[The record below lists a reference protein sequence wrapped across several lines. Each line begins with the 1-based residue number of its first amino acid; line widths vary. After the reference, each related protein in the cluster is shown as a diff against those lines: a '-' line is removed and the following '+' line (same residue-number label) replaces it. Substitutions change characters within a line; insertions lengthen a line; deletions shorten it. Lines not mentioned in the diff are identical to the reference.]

1 MKKIRFMVA
10 ICAALMIAAPAMA
23 LEVEVSG
30 HYFVEH
36 FNHSNPTL
44 TKDETSDDYST
55 MEFMAKPVFK
65 INDNIT
71 LTTQFTALQDHV
83 WGTDAS
89 GPPSDEAVSNPLALK
104 QDNVENFDWKAA
116 YMTIK
121 TSIGGFIV
129 GRYIDTPWGTGLG
142 DSTASHGSN
151 SRHKDRV
158 MWVVPV
164 GDFIS
169 GLVAQKNGE
178 GDKGA
183 VLSDADFHKFY
194 GFSAYK
200 QENWSTGLL
209 IARYEHKNYVAQ
221 GDLRNFQM
229 GYNNFQAASSAATV
243 AQGTYTGTYAQALQ
257 LAGGLN
263 PALVP
268 AVQAA
273 PFDQATSTFLDGQLA
288 GAGLPPIDLFG
299 LNSNAISA
307 QGAAAA
313 AGAAVQAGPARSE
326 LGLWVFNPYFM
337 GTFGPLYAEAEIL
350 YGFGEVDLDQTRTD
364 PVSGNTFDSLDAQGL
379 AATLDVKYDIAGFTL
394 NAGGTYV
401 QGDSNPYDDEATAIG
416 YFEESLDLEHGFL
429 LTSDI
434 QNLRTTL
441 GGTDENGIPLG
452 NVSGGPTTIT
462 GPAGYNSFW
471 LGAKYQLLDNLS
483 LGALYV
489 KSKADDAPRTNAG
502 VEWDDDQ
509 GAEYDFIV
517 EWDIMNNLKFWG
529 VVAYLDAGDYWK
541 AGGFK
546 TDVEDDTTL
555 YGRLTLEF

>member
-1 MKKIRFMVA
+1 
-10 ICAALMIAAPAMA
+10 
-23 LEVEVSG
+23 
-30 HYFVEH
+30 
-36 FNHSNPTL
+36 
-44 TKDETSDDYST
+44 
-55 MEFMAKPVFK
+55 MAKPVFK

-89 GPPSDEAVSNPLALK
+89 GPPSDEAANNPLAPK
-104 QDNVENFDWKAA
+104 MDNTENLDWKAA

-178 GDKGA
+178 GDKGNII
-183 VLSDADFHKFY
+183 SDADFHKYY

-209 IARYEHKNYVAQ
+209 IARYEHKNYVDMR
-221 GDLRNFQM
+221 DLRNFQM
-229 GYNNFQAASSAATV
+229 GYASYTQGVDAATV
-243 AQGTYTGTYAQALQ
+243 AGGTFAGTYNAARTAED
-257 LAGGLN
+257 AGLF
-263 PALVP
+263 
-268 AVQAA
+268 A
-273 PFDQATSTFLDGQLA
+273 PFNPLAAAAGYPTPVEWDLNLPGAQLGAA
-288 GAGLPPIDLFG
+288 GVPDLFA
-299 LNSNAISA
+299 LNDAAVRA
-307 QGAAAA
+307 QGQAAA
-313 AGAAVQAGPARSE
+313 AGAAISAGPTRSN

-337 GTFGPLYAEAEIL
+337 GTFGPLTAEAEIL
-350 YGFGEVDLDQTRTD
+350 YGFGEVDLDETRTYQ
-364 PVSGNTFDSLDAQGL
+364 GQTFDSIDASGL
-379 AATLDVKYDIAGFTL
+379 AATLDLKYDIAGFTL

-401 QGDSNPYDDEATAIG
+401 QGDSNPDDDETTAIG

-429 LTSDI
+429 LTSDY

-441 GGTDENGIPLG
+441 GGTDENGIALG

-462 GPAGYNSFW
+462 GPAGYTSFW
-471 LGAKYQLLDNLS
+471 LGAKYQVLDNLK

-489 KSKADDAPRTNAG
+489 KSKADDAPKTNAG
-502 VEWDDDQ
+502 VEWDDDH
-509 GAEYDFIV
+509 GAEYDFTV

-541 AGGFK
+541 AGGYNA
-546 TDVEDDTTL
+546 EIENNTTF